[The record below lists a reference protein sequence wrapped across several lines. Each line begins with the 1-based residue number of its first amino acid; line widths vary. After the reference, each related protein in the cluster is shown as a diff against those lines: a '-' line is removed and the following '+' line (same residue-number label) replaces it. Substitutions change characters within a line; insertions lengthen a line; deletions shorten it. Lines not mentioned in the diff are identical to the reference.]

1 MRHDSS
7 DSLGP
12 SGDMEEEQGCLMDYH
27 MHNPYNHERMMRW
40 LTNFDDLQDGK
51 EAAILPHSSL
61 PRVPARTRIS
71 QRPKE
76 FREVLL
82 SDKSIISG
90 EMLNRMGA
98 EEDSKKAE
106 DWIPEWGTELKKVK
120 KRQHLSNLRKNG
132 VKSTAGQPARPATY
146 RTKQAKVFRALIAT
160 ELFSSCSIEAF
171 MKLPVMQRLA
181 KYRDMLEA
189 PGMIKISDPAAL
201 TTDLQTHCI
210 ASTTNTHAHAFLHA
224 SALLLLPHNCHEVW
238 REAQRHFWRHN
249 VFVVDATHTK
259 AVLNGFNARMK
270 SYIGM
275 LHVDL
280 EALDDLDNLACYNPT
295 HVDVTNNQSLQAIRQ
310 QNQDLRRLMQEC
322 YNLTW
327 VRIHIHS
334 EWMDGEI
341 HDLSQAHRSCGASQ
355 NKQCRHIRRYKELCM
370 NTQRRVEHLTWMFC
384 KSLKCKEGTVFI
396 DVEEL
401 GLDGVTRI
409 FEVQI
414 DHEKLDEADKK
425 LKAAQKEQREQQKRG
440 RKENSRAL
448 KAPAVKKAKI
458 EVIDLT

>member
-1 MRHDSS
+1 
-7 DSLGP
+7 
-12 SGDMEEEQGCLMDYH
+12 MDYD
-27 MHNPYNHERMMRW
+27 MHNPYNPERMMRW
-40 LTNFDDLQDGK
+40 LTNFDDLQDRN
-51 EAAILPHSSL
+51 EAAILPHSL
-61 PRVPARTRIS
+61 PRVPARTQIS
-71 QRPKE
+71 QRPEE

-98 EEDSKKAE
+98 EEDSKIIE
-106 DWIPEWGTELKKVK
+106 DWIQEWGTELKKVK

-132 VKSTAGQPARPATY
+132 VKSTAKELARPATY

-210 ASTTNTHAHAFLHA
+210 ASITNTHARAFLHA
-224 SALLLLPHNCHEVW
+224 SALLLLPHNCHEIW
-238 REAQRHFWRHN
+238 REAQRHFWRTN
-249 VFVVDATHTK
+249 VFVIDATHIK
-259 AVLNGFNARMK
+259 AVLNGFNARIK

-275 LHVDL
+275 LHIDL
-280 EALDDLDNLACYNPT
+280 EAPDDLDNLACYDPS
-295 HVDVTNNQSLQAIRQ
+295 HVDQTSSHRQ
-310 QNQDLRRLMQEC
+310 QNQNLRRLMQEC

-327 VRIHIHS
+327 VRIHVHT

-341 HDLSQAHRSCGASQ
+341 QDLAQAHRSCKASQ
-355 NKQCRHIRRYKELCM
+355 KKPCRHIRRHKELCM
-370 NTQRRVEHLTWMFC
+370 NTQRRVEHLIWLFY

-396 DVEEL
+396 DVEQL

-414 DHEKLDEADKK
+414 DHEKLDELDKK
-425 LKAAQKEQREQQKRG
+425 LRAAQREQREQQKRG
-440 RKENSRAL
+440 RKENSRGL
-448 KAPAVKKAKI
+448 KVPAVKKAKT

>member
-1 MRHDSS
+1 MD
-7 DSLGP
+7 
-12 SGDMEEEQGCLMDYH
+12 EEHSMDYD
-27 MHNPYNHERMMRW
+27 MHNPYNPERMMRW
-40 LTNFDDLQDGK
+40 LTNFDDLQDRK
-51 EAAILPHSSL
+51 EAAILPHSL
-61 PRVPARTRIS
+61 PRVPARTQIS

-90 EMLNRMGA
+90 EMLSRMEA
-98 EEDSKKAE
+98 EEDSNK
-106 DWIPEWGTELKKVK
+106 IVVCISYWGTEQNKVK

-132 VKSTAGQPARPATY
+132 VKSTARQLARPATY

-189 PGMIKISDPAAL
+189 PGMIRIPDPAVLA
-201 TTDLQTHCI
+201 TDLQAQCI
-210 ASTTNTHAHAFLHA
+210 ASITNTHARAFLHA
-224 SALLLLPHNCHEVW
+224 SALLFLPHNCHEVW
-238 REAQRHFWRHN
+238 REAQRHFWRTN
-249 VFVVDATHTK
+249 VFVIDATHIK
-259 AVLNGFNARMK
+259 AVLNGFNARIK

-275 LHVDL
+275 LHIDL
-280 EALDDLDNLACYNPT
+280 EALDDLDDMACYNPS
-295 HVDVTNNQSLQAIRQ
+295 HVDQTSSHRQ
-310 QNQDLRRLMQEC
+310 QNQNLRRLMQEC

-327 VRIHIHS
+327 VRIHVHT

-341 HDLSQAHRSCGASQ
+341 QDLAQGHRDCTVSQ
-355 NKQCRHIRRYKELCM
+355 NKTCRHIRRHKELCM
-370 NTQRRVEHLTWMFC
+370 NTQRRVEHLTWLFY

-396 DVEEL
+396 DAEQL

-414 DHEKLDEADKK
+414 DHDKLDELDKK
-425 LKAAQKEQREQQKRG
+425 IRAA
-440 RKENSRAL
+440 RKDKSRTL
-448 KAPAVKKAKI
+448 GVPAVKKAKI